1 MSPSH
6 HHENLVERIRF
17 LTLTDGAFSNKF
29 KKFCAK
35 ECSAVSCYYNLIDN
49 LILAIII

>member
-17 LTLTDGAFSNKF
+17 LTLTDDAFSNKS
-29 KKFCAK
+29 KKFCA
-35 ECSAVSCYYNLIDN
+35 ECSAVSCYYNPIDN